1 MAELRFKPGTPGFP
15 FSLHHTILRWSDSY
29 LPRCLL
35 LPVPEIPPP
44 PLSPC
49 HPEFSSNITA
59 QEKLLLSTSMPCPP
73 LPPQAHCVTSSCLI
87 RFASHTHCLKLLIF
101 LIHLPVYFLTF
112 FSIYHKTGGILPIL
126 ELCPSFLEQHCLGWS
141 RQLVSVRRMNRR
153 QVISKENQTQQCVPR
168 DSATFQ
174 SGGNSRPC
182 FGYFWMMEH
191 VFVHLPAR
199 YCDFSSQKVFL
210 ERAL

>member
-141 RQLVSVRRMNRR
+141 RQLVSVRLINRR
-153 QVISKENQTQQCVPR
+153 QVISKENQT
-168 DSATFQ
+168 
-174 SGGNSRPC
+174 
-182 FGYFWMMEH
+182 
-191 VFVHLPAR
+191 
-199 YCDFSSQKVFL
+199 
-210 ERAL
+210 

>member
-1 MAELRFKPGTPGFP
+1 MIRFLPPTVFATPRARDPTSTSQPLSSRIQLKYHSPGEAPPEHLDAVPPTSTPGTLCHLILSHSFCITH
-15 FSLHHTILRWSDSY
+15 SL
-29 LPRCLL
+29 PK
-35 LPVPEIPPP
+35 
-44 PLSPC
+44 
-49 HPEFSSNITA
+49 ITY
-59 QEKLLLSTSMPCPP
+59 
-73 LPPQAHCVTSSCLI
+73 
-87 RFASHTHCLKLLIF
+87 F

-199 YCDFSSQKVFL
+199 YCDFNSQKVFL